1 MKKLKQ
7 EKRLKNYKIKKG
19 NSLIIPNIYS
29 EGDDLMDFFNDEKI
43 KNIIEIIEMLLL
55 VLIIGLLIWD
65 RFFKKVVK
73 EETISEEVPIK
84 EIEKVEEKPITIK
97 EYKVDIKGAVKNPGV
112 YTLNQGSVVN
122 DLIAMAGGIKSGA
135 NLKNIN
141 LSKKLEDEMV
151 VYVYT
156 TAELNK
162 LKVDTNESKECVCP
176 TYDITPCEGSS
187 VVKVSGSSTN
197 NSDNKSNNENTS
209 TKVNINTD
217 GIDRLTT
224 LTGIGEAKAKAI
236 IEYRE
241 KNGGFKSIEEIK
253 NISGIGD
260 ASFEK
265 IKDSITI

>member
-1 MKKLKQ
+1 
-7 EKRLKNYKIKKG
+7 
-19 NSLIIPNIYS
+19 
-29 EGDDLMDFFNDEKI
+29 MDFFNDEKI

-55 VLIIGLLIWD
+55 VFIIGLLIWD
-65 RFFKKVVK
+65 RFFKEVVK

-84 EIEKVEEKPITIK
+84 EIEKTEEKPITIK

-112 YTLNQGSVVN
+112 YTLNQGSVIN
-122 DLIAMAGGIKSGA
+122 DLITMAGGIKSGA

-141 LSKKLEDEMV
+141 LSKKIEDEMV
-151 VYVYT
+151 VYIYT
-156 TAELNK
+156 TNELNK
-162 LKVDTNESKECVCP
+162 LKVDTNVSKECVCP
-176 TYDITPCEGSS
+176 TYDISACEGTS
-187 VVKVSGSSTN
+187 VVKVSGSDTTN
-197 NSDNKSNNENTS
+197 SNETKPGTENTN

-217 GIDRLTT
+217 GIERLMT
-224 LTGIGEAKAKAI
+224 LTGVGEAKAKAI